1 MKNKRNI
8 KNELRRQQR
17 IEAFQRK
24 LDAMEASPEIPQNDR
39 DIKEHEDNS
48 VNIQIANEVTR
59 ILSEKKNKESK
70 PLKKVESESSK
81 NEKRTIKKP
90 KKDPDFFEIRY
101 TMPKERSIPGRIIN
115 QMMYESGWYDDVEEY
130 LYDENNFVWDD
141 IEWSKNAEK
150 KRDQRLYKMVQ
161 AYEDAEDD
169 IQMKKAFLAVKVTTA
184 AALIAALGFSVNF
197 LYNEVH
203 DLIHNSSYVAPVY
216 EMTTLENANPGEI
229 EHAERVLAKIDYN
242 FEYLSRDELLDTI
255 IRVGSEPSKI
265 TESRALGTLK
275 KASEFEDQKLLGEIV
290 QEAYEDEYDTFGPK
304 KKQELNQL
312 IYEMLD
318 EDVKIWIRSP
328 ENVAKLQDPN
338 NIYVM
343 GTEDVER

>member
-1 MKNKRNI
+1 MYGFAILLQSNKNNIYENIRGKIVKNKRNI

-115 QMMYESGWYDDVEEY
+115 QMMYESE
-130 LYDENNFVWDD
+130 
-141 IEWSKNAEK
+141 
-150 KRDQRLYKMVQ
+150 
-161 AYEDAEDD
+161 
-169 IQMKKAFLAVKVTTA
+169 
-184 AALIAALGFSVNF
+184 
-197 LYNEVH
+197 
-203 DLIHNSSYVAPVY
+203 
-216 EMTTLENANPGEI
+216 
-229 EHAERVLAKIDYN
+229 
-242 FEYLSRDELLDTI
+242 
-255 IRVGSEPSKI
+255 
-265 TESRALGTLK
+265 
-275 KASEFEDQKLLGEIV
+275 
-290 QEAYEDEYDTFGPK
+290 
-304 KKQELNQL
+304 
-312 IYEMLD
+312 
-318 EDVKIWIRSP
+318 
-328 ENVAKLQDPN
+328 
-338 NIYVM
+338 IYVFKRW
-343 GTEDVER
+343 GIDN